1 MATASPLAL
10 NPYSTVPAGKT
21 MTVAQMRDYI
31 DTHIDFYLH
40 RRLKSTLGDG
50 YTTIAEHRQA
60 LSAEQRDKVPHM
72 HSNSLSASPFRL

>member
-1 MATASPLAL
+1 MATALPLGL

-21 MTVAQMRDYI
+21 MTVAQMRDHI
-31 DTHIDFYLH
+31 DTYIDFYIH

-60 LSAEQRDKVPHM
+60 LNA
-72 HSNSLSASPFRL
+72 